1 MFDIEKVNRAT
12 EMFIFDI
19 YIAGLKIREV
29 VSSFDNAQALLH
41 DFRSWDSVIREFE
54 IIGEASKYL
63 LKADL
68 LDKEYQ
74 QVVNFRNKITHEYF
88 GIDADEIWD
97 ISFDDLKKYEMVILK
112 LIKSIEPTLKDELV
126 GAYIE
131 DNRYLDFVVKAL
143 EQFNAK

>member
-1 MFDIEKVNRAT
+1 MEKVNRAT

-29 VSSFDNAQALLH
+29 ISDFDNAQSLLH

-63 LKADL
+63 LKANL

-74 QVVNFRNKITHEYF
+74 QVVDFRNKITHEYF
-88 GIDADEIWD
+88 GIDAEEIWD
-97 ISFDDLKKYEMVILK
+97 ISSLDLEEYVTMTLK
-112 LIKSIEPTLKDELV
+112 LITKRIVGYAPTHDIYQGMEEAIEW
-126 GAYIE
+126 YIE
-131 DNRYLDFVVKAL
+131 SIKTKNVK
-143 EQFNAK
+143 